1 MCSFRDGETA
11 DRPADPRPPPCIHY
25 VGFRDERYWNAYRI
39 WGGPRMI
46 HRRWDRIARHDVGPG
61 DVVIFAEGDE
71 HQPLAAYNATDI
83 DERWL

>member
-1 MCSFRDGETA
+1 MKPPRRA
-11 DRPADPRPPPCIHY
+11 QQIWRDRPACVHY
-25 VGFRDERYWNAYRI
+25 VGFRNDRYWNAYRI

-46 HRRWDRIARHDVGPG
+46 HRRWDRIARYEVGPS

-71 HQPLAAYNATDI
+71 HQPLPAYNATDI